1 MVWAMS
7 LSSDGLYLTPGYD
20 VPLWVSVSYL
30 SSIHVFLQIILVA
43 ADMALVVGSEQLLGV
58 VVGFVLYSFS
68 VQCFS
73 ISRKPS

>member
-1 MVWAMS
+1 MS

-30 SSIHVFLQIILVA
+30 SSIHVFLQIVLVA

-58 VVGFVLYSFS
+58 VVSFVLYSFS
-68 VQCFS
+68 VQYFS